1 MKAEILAIGTEML
14 FGQIVDSNSAWIA
27 SRLPSLGI
35 DIYYISTVGDN
46 IGRIVEA
53 FRRGLSRSDLIITT
67 GGLGPTE
74 DDLTREA
81 IAEALDEEMYQVPE
95 LAQALRDRF
104 ARRANPMPE
113 RNLKQAML
121 IPSGT
126 ALKNPRGTA
135 PGWWVERDGRIIV
148 SMPGVPSEMYLMW
161 EEQVE
166 PRLIERSDGTIIL
179 SRNVKTNG
187 IGEGQVDEMVSP
199 LLSSTNP
206 SIGVYAKRDGVH
218 LRISAKCPTRSEAQ
232 GLLDDMEVRVRGIL
246 GNAIWGVDE
255 ETPAHSVGELLKAQ
269 GATVAV
275 MESCTGGLLASMIT
289 DVPGSSDYFKGGI
302 VSYSND
308 VKIASGVDR
317 GIIEGH
323 GAVSAETA
331 VAMAQAARSGLDADY
346 GIGVTGVAG
355 NEAVE
360 GQPPGTVFI
369 GVASR
374 DTARSVHNT
383 IYLANRPD
391 IKERAAAN
399 ALLQLRRLLVGLD

>member
-1 MKAEILAIGTEML
+1 MKAEILSIGTEML

-35 DIYYISTVGDN
+35 DLYHISTVGDN
-46 IGRIVEA
+46 AGRIVEA
-53 FRRGLSRSDLIITT
+53 FRRGWERSDLIITT

-74 DDLTREA
+74 DDLTREC
-81 IAEALDEEMYQVPE
+81 IAETLGEELYQVPE
-95 LAQALRDRF
+95 LVQALRDRF

-113 RNLKQAML
+113 RNLKQATL

-126 ALKNPRGTA
+126 YLKNPRGTA

-166 PRLIERSDGTIIL
+166 PRLIQRSDGTILL

-199 LLSSTNP
+199 LLGSPNP

-218 LRISAKCPTRSEAQ
+218 LRISAKAATRHEAQ
-232 GLLDDMEVRVRGIL
+232 SMLDGMEAKVRAIL
-246 GNAIWGVDE
+246 GNAIWGVDD
-255 ETPAHSVGELLKAQ
+255 ETPAQSVGDLLKER
-269 GATVAV
+269 GATLAV

-302 VSYSND
+302 VSYTND
-308 VKIASGVDR
+308 VKTGSGVDPAV
-317 GIIEGH
+317 IAQH

-331 VAMAQAARSGLDADY
+331 VAMARAVRERLGADY

-355 NEAVE
+355 DEPVE
-360 GQPPGTVFI
+360 GNPPGTVFI
-369 GVASR
+369 GVAAR

-383 IYLANRPD
+383 IYLTNRPD
-391 IKERAAAN
+391 IKERSASN

>member
-232 GLLDDMEVRVRGIL
+232 GLLDAMAVRVRGIL

-302 VSYSND
+302 V
-308 VKIASGVDR
+308 
-317 GIIEGH
+317 
-323 GAVSAETA
+323 
-331 VAMAQAARSGLDADY
+331 
-346 GIGVTGVAG
+346 
-355 NEAVE
+355 
-360 GQPPGTVFI
+360 
-369 GVASR
+369 
-374 DTARSVHNT
+374 
-383 IYLANRPD
+383 
-391 IKERAAAN
+391 
-399 ALLQLRRLLVGLD
+399 

>member
-46 IGRIVEA
+46 IGRIVEV

-81 IAEALDEEMYQVPE
+81 IAEALGEEMYQVPE
-95 LAQALRDRF
+95 LAQALRERF

-135 PGWWVERDGRIIV
+135 PGWWVERDGKVIV

-161 EEQVE
+161 EEQAE

-218 LRISAKCPTRSEAQ
+218 LRISAKCPTRNEAQ
-232 GLLDDMEVRVRGIL
+232 ALLDDMEGRVRGIL
-246 GNAIWGVDE
+246 GTAIWGVDE
-255 ETPAHSVGELLKAQ
+255 ETPAHSVGELLKAE

-317 GIIEGH
+317 SIIEGH

-331 VAMAQAARSGLDADY
+331 VAMAQAVRNRLDADY

-374 DTARSVHNT
+374 DHARSVHNS
-383 IYLANRPD
+383 IYLTNRPD